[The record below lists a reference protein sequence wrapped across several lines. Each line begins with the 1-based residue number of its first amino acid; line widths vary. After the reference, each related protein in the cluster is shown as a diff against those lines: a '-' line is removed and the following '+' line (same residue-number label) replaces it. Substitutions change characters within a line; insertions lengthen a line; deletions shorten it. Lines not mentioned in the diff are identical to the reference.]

1 MRPRRSTTG
10 SGRTIR
16 ISNLLADFQE
26 HSDGIHDAIS
36 RVLASGTYILGENVE
51 AFEREFSSYCG
62 TRYGIGVA
70 SGTDALTLS
79 LMALGVGNGDE
90 VITVANTASPTAM
103 AILNA
108 GATPRLVDPSPDT
121 FVMDISN
128 IENGMTS
135 RTRAVIPV
143 HLYGNPCNMRKIM
156 GFAKEN
162 GIFVVEDCCQAH
174 GACFDDERVG
184 SFGDTGCFSFYPT
197 KNLGGYGDG
206 GMIVTH
212 SKDLAYKI
220 RALRFYGMEDRHSSQ
235 TRGLCSRLDE
245 LHAAILRVKLKDL
258 DAKNERRRENAAYYK
273 ERLRECARLRFQ
285 EEYAK
290 GMNVY
295 HQLVV
300 GVSQREILRRR
311 LLEKGIETA
320 VHYPVALCDQPAY
333 RRYSYN
339 KPFAVSRY
347 LAKSVLSLPVH
358 PYLDP
363 DSLQLVCDVIQ
374 RCVKGGRQR
383 KKV

>member
-1 MRPRRSTTG
+1 LSFMKPRRSTTG
-10 SGRTIR
+10 SGRIIR
-16 ISNLLADFQE
+16 ITNLLADFQE
-26 HSDGIHDAIS
+26 HSNEIHDAIS

-62 TRYGIGVA
+62 TRYGVGVA

-79 LMALGVGNGDE
+79 LMAVGVGHGDE
-90 VITVANTASPTAM
+90 VMTVANTASPTAM

-108 GATPRLVDPSPDT
+108 GATPRLIDPSPDT

-128 IENGMTS
+128 IENEMTS
-135 RTRAVIPV
+135 RTRAIVPV
-143 HLYGNPCNMRKIM
+143 HLYGNPCNMRRIM
-156 GFAKEN
+156 GFAKKN
-162 GIFVVEDCCQAH
+162 DISVVEDCCQAH
-174 GACFDDERVG
+174 GACFDDKRVG

-206 GMIVTH
+206 GIIVTH
-212 SKDLAYKI
+212 TKDLADKI
-220 RALRFYGMEDRHSSQ
+220 RALRFYGMEDRYSSQ

-258 DAKNERRRENAAYYK
+258 DAKNERRRENAALYK

-285 EEYAK
+285 EEYPK

-300 GVSQREILRRR
+300 RVSQRETLRRR

-333 RRYSYN
+333 RRYSHN
-339 KPFAVSRY
+339 KQFAVSRN

-363 DSLQLVCDVIQ
+363 DSLQLVCDVVRACI
-374 RCVKGGRQR
+374 KGGG
-383 KKV
+383 